1 MTALAEAGTLR
12 PTRRVELPAPAHA
25 AGFADVL
32 RETDRGLTAD
42 RVAAA
47 LGLPDELVALA
58 LEHAERIGLV
68 MRPAGGSSC
77 ATGCPTGPDR
87 PVACFGCPLA
97 R

>member
-1 MTALAEAGTLR
+1 MSVL
-12 PTRRVELPAPAHA
+12 
-25 AGFADVL
+25 ADVL

-42 RVAAA
+42 RVARS
-47 LGLPDELVALA
+47 LGLPDDLVALA

-68 MRPAGGSSC
+68 MRPAGSSC

-87 PVACFGCPLA
+87 PPACFGCPLA